1 MTTAVYD
8 NTTSRRDALRGM
20 FATIIAGTGA
30 AAGSADTRL
39 ITLCSQ
45 LATLQGEFDELLNR
59 RDTIEL
65 EHATEHELAAIEA
78 AGLPQTM
85 LASWPLRGLAWP
97 CTRTVTPC
105 PTTATGCCYGAP
117 TR

>member
-30 AAGSADTRL
+30 AAGSADTRV

-85 LASWPLRGLAWP
+85 LGILAIARAGLALHP
-97 CTRTVTPC
+97 DR
-105 PTTATGCCYGAP
+105 GAVSDNSHWLLL
-117 TR
+117 